1 MTDEKKEKASF
12 PAGLGIM
19 DKIWEWQWIIRFIY
33 IVLFADLA
41 LLVYSGQGILTWP
54 VQTLNWTEHL
64 GFFCVALA
72 ALGLIA
78 TTLMPG

>member
-1 MTDEKKEKASF
+1 MMTDEKRKASF

-41 LLVYSGQGILTWP
+41 LLVYSGQGILTW
-54 VQTLNWTEHL
+54 LFRHL
-64 GFFCVALA
+64 TGPNIWVFLRGARRLRFDCHQ
-72 ALGLIA
+72 
-78 TTLMPG
+78 

>member
-1 MTDEKKEKASF
+1 MMTDEKKEKASF

-41 LLVYSGQGILTWP
+41 LLVYSGHGLFRHLTGPNIWVFSAWRSLP
-54 VQTLNWTEHL
+54 
-64 GFFCVALA
+64 
-72 ALGLIA
+72 
-78 TTLMPG
+78 